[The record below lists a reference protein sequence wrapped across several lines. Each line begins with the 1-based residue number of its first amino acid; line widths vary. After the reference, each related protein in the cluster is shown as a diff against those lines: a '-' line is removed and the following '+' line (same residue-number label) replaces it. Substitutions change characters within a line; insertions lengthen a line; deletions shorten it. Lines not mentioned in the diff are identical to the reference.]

1 MEDNLPMSQPSALH
15 ATSGE
20 EKSLRERIFRPSAMR
35 CILHIPTG
43 TWIASA
49 FAPEKDAA
57 LG

>member
-20 EKSLRERIFRPSAMR
+20 EKSLPERIFRPSAMR
-35 CILHIPTG
+35 CILHIPT
-43 TWIASA
+43 WIASA